1 MLIKETAK
9 SAWRSLTSN
18 RLRTIL
24 TMLGMIIGTAAVV
37 AVLGIGEGARSSVES
52 RIRSLGSNLLT
63 IRPGSAAG
71 AGGVRSGSVQ
81 TLTLKDAQALA
92 QVDGVMAV
100 APETSAN
107 AQLRYLTKNL
117 NATVTGITPASLD
130 VRSLSMASGVGFS
143 DEDEAQR
150 NRVAILGANVAEQL
164 YPNGSPLGTRLQ
176 IKGNAFRVIGVLAAK
191 GSGMGSPDDGVYVPL
206 STHMTSL
213 FGQDHL
219 SSISLQLA
227 SEDRADAVQAEI
239 EQLLRLRHGLRAD
252 QVSDFDVRSQAE
264 MLETMNQVT
273 GTFTALLGSVAAVS
287 LIVGGIG
294 IMNIMLVSVRER
306 TREIGVRMAVGARRG
321 DIMRQFL
328 VEAVVVSLAGGVA
341 GVAFGY
347 GAAMILAKFGQWATT
362 VPSYAPGLALGVSS
376 VIGVV
381 FGVGPARRAARLD
394 PVEALR
400 FE

>member
-9 SAWRSLTSN
+9 SAWRSLASN

-37 AVLGIGEGARSSVES
+37 SVLGIGEGARSSVED

-81 TLTLKDAQALA
+81 TLTMKDAEALA
-92 QVDGVMAV
+92 QVDGVSAV
-100 APETSAN
+100 APEVNGS
-107 AQLRYLTKNL
+107 AQLRYLSKNL
-117 NATVTGITPASLD
+117 NAQVTGITPASLD
-130 VRSLSMASGVGFS
+130 VRALSMASGVGFTEQ
-143 DEDEAQR
+143 DEVQR
-150 NRVAILGANVAEQL
+150 NRVVILGANVADQL
-164 YPNGSPLGTRLQ
+164 YSSGSPLGTRLQ
-176 IKGNAFRVIGVLAAK
+176 IKGNAFRVVGVLAAK
-191 GSGMGSPDDGVYVPL
+191 GSGMGSPDDGVFVPL
-206 STHMTSL
+206 TTHQTSL
-213 FGQDHL
+213 FGQANL
-219 SSISLQLA
+219 SSISLQLG
-227 SEDRADAVQAEI
+227 SEDRADAVQAEL

-252 QVSDFDVRSQAE
+252 QANDFDVRSQAE
-264 MLETMNQVT
+264 MLATMNQVT
-273 GTFTALLGSVAAVS
+273 GTFTTLLGCVAAVS
-287 LIVGGIG
+287 LVVGGIG

-341 GVAFGY
+341 GIAFGY
-347 GAAMILAKFGQWATT
+347 GAATMLAKLGQWATI
-362 VPSYAPGLALGVSS
+362 VPSYAPGLALGVAS